1 MSRNV
6 DYLPRVFVLL
16 TIAAALTGCG
26 TTASPSNSAL
36 PSPTSSNS
44 VLASGP
50 VFAAWW
56 DSTAGELRTVYGVA
70 GAAHQGQPS
79 YGGATGAFVCMRKS
93 LVLLTDSSGAL
104 SLSTLPDGTPVPV
117 TNQGIAKPQI
127 VFSAACESALIYS
140 PGDTSALLVQGLPA
154 TPSVINITLPAS
166 AFGLAVGDSGS
177 VLFGVRQADG
187 SVAIQLLTS
196 GSSTLRPI
204 TVLAKLGGL
213 AFLPGGNTALL
224 ADAGAN
230 NVMEA
235 SQLTGNLSLTQVAG
249 PGEGIVQPT
258 AIASSAD
265 GRAAAVVNQNQS
277 TIVRIDLSGQTS
289 AVQSDC
295 RCHASELAPLAGNLT
310 FRLNEAGSGTVWA
323 YDGDAATPRFA
334 FIPTDQTTSAAQG
347 AHR

>member
-26 TTASPSNSAL
+26 SSASPSNN
-36 PSPTSSNS
+36 PSPNPAGSNS
-44 VLASGP
+44 IVASGP

-79 YGGATGAFVCMRKS
+79 YGGATGAFVCMRKN
-93 LVLLTDSSGAL
+93 LGLLTNSAGAF
-104 SLSTLPDGTPVPV
+104 SLATLPNGSPVQI
-117 TNQGIAKPQI
+117 TNQSIPKPQI

-140 PGDTSALLVQGLPA
+140 PGNTSALLVQGLPA
-154 TPSVINITLPAS
+154 TPRVSNITLPAL

-177 VLFGVRQADG
+177 VLFGIPQTDG

-204 TVLAKLGGL
+204 TVLSKLGGL

-224 ADAGAN
+224 ADAGAS

-235 SQLTGNLSLTQVAG
+235 SQLSGNLSLTQVAG
-249 PGEGIVQPT
+249 PGEGIFQPT

-265 GRAAAVVNQNQS
+265 GRAAALVNQNQS
-277 TIVRIDLSGQTS
+277 TIVRIDLTGQTP
-289 AVQSDC
+289 AVQSVC
-295 RCHASELAPLAGNLT
+295 RSSASELAPLPGNLV

-334 FIPTDQTTSAAQG
+334 FIPTDQTTNAAQG